1 MVFEFTLDNLE
12 EISRVLD
19 TPYKTTGNIARFEIV
34 NQEEKRRIVI
44 EVNLNLSYE
53 NERMNLV
60 SVYSN
65 SSFIQLQNC
74 TAFVA
79 SELLD
84 QVTFFGKTGKTT
96 SGLII
101 EKSASCSLYANV
113 DERLLTG
120 DFSKLPTELLM
131 CSVALS
137 LTDTVGLDGFSF
149 DED

>member
-1 MVFEFTLDNLE
+1 MVFEFTLDNLD

-19 TPYKTTGNIARFEIV
+19 APYKTTGNIARFEVV
-34 NQEEKRRIVI
+34 NKEEKRRLVV

-60 SVYSN
+60 SVYTN

-74 TAFVA
+74 TAFIA
-79 SELLD
+79 SDLLE
-84 QVTFFGKTGKTT
+84 QVTFFGKTDGTT

-101 EKSASCSLYANV
+101 EKAASCSLYANV

-120 DFSKLPTELLM
+120 DFSKLPTELM
-131 CSVALS
+131 MSSVALS
-137 LTDTVGLDGFSF
+137 LTDTIGLDGFSF
-149 DED
+149 DEE